1 MKAVRRPAALAVV
14 VLAAVFGAVGGHAG
28 ARAASPS
35 RQGWWKVGLPT
46 AGVGIGGLGNLKDPQ
61 AADVPD
67 GGMLVQGGQSVG
79 QPAAYAAMAFDLGT
93 AAVAGPVRLVPAPT
107 TASVPGSKLIACP
120 LNDPSFKPADG
131 GAIADAPPYTCSSA
145 VSATVDSSG
154 AYVFDVAGLRRG
166 DSLAVAILPSLPT
179 DRVVFARPSADVL
192 PVNELPAGADGG
204 AASPTPDTGASSI
217 GDGALPLPPTDIGQ
231 LGGVA
236 SPSVPSLGDQ
246 APAVSAAAATP
257 SALPAA
263 QPATATHPSSTSYT
277 PWVVLALL
285 GLAGVLWIGAGAGE
299 QP

>member
-1 MKAVRRPAALAVV
+1 MLA
-14 VLAAVFGAVGGHAG
+14 AAVFGAVGGRAG
-28 ARAASPS
+28 AGAASPS

-67 GGMLVQGGQSVG
+67 GGLLVQGGQSVS
-79 QPAAYAAMAFDLGT
+79 QPAAYAAMGFDLGT
-93 AAVAGPVRLVPAPT
+93 ATVSGPVRLVPAPT

-192 PVNELPAGADGG
+192 PVNESPAAADAG

-217 GDGALPLPPTDIGQ
+217 GDGALPLPSTDTGP
-231 LGGVA
+231 LGGVGGA
-236 SPSVPSLGDQ
+236 SSVPSVGDQ
-246 APAVSAAAATP
+246 TPPSAAAATP

-263 QPATATHPSSTSYT
+263 QPATATHPSSTSYV
-277 PWVVLALL
+277 PWVVVALL
-285 GLAGVLWIGAGAGE
+285 GVAGVLWTGAGAGE

>member
-1 MKAVRRPAALAVV
+1 MLA
-14 VLAAVFGAVGGHAG
+14 AAVFGAVGGRAG
-28 ARAASPS
+28 AGAASPS

-67 GGMLVQGGQSVG
+67 GGLLVQGGQSVG

-93 AAVAGPVRLVPAPT
+93 AAVAGPLRLVPAPT

-166 DSLAVAILPSLPT
+166 DSLAVAVLPSLPT
-179 DRVVFARPSADVL
+179 DRVVFAQPGADAL
-192 PVNELPAGADGG
+192 PVNESPSAADVGVAPPSLDAGA
-204 AASPTPDTGASSI
+204 PSS
-217 GDGALPLPPTDIGQ
+217 GDGTLPSSSSDIGQ

-236 SPSVPSLGDQ
+236 APSVPPVGDQ
-246 APAVSAAAATP
+246 APAASASSAP
-257 SALPAA
+257 SPLPAA
-263 QPATATHPSSTSYT
+263 QPATATHSSSTSYT

-285 GLAGVLWIGAGAGE
+285 GLAGVLWIGAGAGQE
-299 QP
+299 A